1 MADLHLNTNAISRKV
16 ADLPGPPGLPLLGNL
31 FQMAPAKLHLT
42 LERWARQYGSP
53 FRVQLGT
60 IPITVWTQPDLFQ
73 TVMRERPNLYRRF
86 SPIESAMTE
95 LGGNGL
101 FSAEGAAWEPQR
113 RLIMRALSFS
123 NIKAFY
129 PSLSS
134 ITERFL
140 VRLQSAAKEN
150 RTLEMTDELKRYTVD
165 VTSTLA
171 FGEDPHT
178 LEQERGVIQE
188 QLALILP
195 ALMRRV
201 TALFPYWHFVSLP
214 EDRRLARAMVEVH
227 RYIKKMIERA
237 HDRMQQSADPSP
249 HNLLEAMLV
258 ARNEPDSTVT
268 DELISANVLTLLV
281 AGEDTTANAIAW
293 ALMYIAADSPLQYQL
308 FEQSSA
314 ALGESRVCPDYDAL
328 KHLDLCEA
336 VCSEALRLR
345 PVAAIQTFEPL
356 ADVCLG
362 GVAIPAGTR
371 MLLLTRPGMLDP
383 KHFAHPEVF
392 NPDRWKHPRD
402 PSDGAHEQKAY
413 LTFGAGPRV
422 CPGRYLAGVEMR
434 LVISMLMKHFRIE
447 LAIDP
452 EEIEE
457 ISAFTMVPNRMPVKL
472 HPVT

>member
-1 MADLHLNTNAISRKV
+1 MADLHLDSNEILRTV
-16 ADLPGPPGLPLLGNL
+16 ADLPCPPGLPLLGNL

-42 LERWARQYGSP
+42 FERWARQYGSP
-53 FRVQLGT
+53 FRAQLGT
-60 IPITVWTQPDLFQ
+60 IPITVWTQVDLFQ
-73 TVMRERPNLYRRF
+73 AVMRERPNLYRRF

-129 PSLSS
+129 PSLSA

-140 VRLQSAAKEN
+140 VRLQTAAKEN
-150 RTLEMTDELKRYTVD
+150 RTLEMTEELKRYTVD

-201 TALFPYWHFVSLP
+201 TALFPYWHYVTLP

-227 RYIKKMIERA
+227 RYINRMIERA
-237 HDRMQQSADPSP
+237 HDRMRQSPESPP
-249 HNLLEAMLV
+249 HNLLEAMLA
-258 ARNEPDSTVT
+258 ARDEPDSTVT
-268 DELISANVLTLLV
+268 DELVSANVLTLLV

-293 ALMYIAADSPLQYQL
+293 ALMYIAADLTLQHRL

-314 ALGESRVCPDYDAL
+314 ALGESRVCPDYDTL
-328 KHLDLCEA
+328 KQLDLCEA

-345 PVAAIQTFEPL
+345 PVAAIHTFEPL
-356 ADVCLG
+356 TDVCLG

-371 MLLLTRPGMLDP
+371 MFFLTRPGMLDP
-383 KHFAHPEVF
+383 RNFAHPKVF
-392 NPDRWKHPRD
+392 NPDRWKHPRE
-402 PSDGAHEQKAY
+402 PSEGVHEQKAY

-447 LAIDP
+447 LAIDMD
-452 EEIEE
+452 EIEE
-457 ISAFTMVPNRMPVKL
+457 VSAFTMVPSRMPVKL

>member
-1 MADLHLNTNAISRKV
+1 MADLQLNTNEISRTV
-16 ADLPGPPGLPLLGNL
+16 ADLPCPRGLPLLGNL

-42 LERWARQYGSP
+42 LERWAEQYGSP

-60 IPITVWTQPDLFQ
+60 IPITVWTQVDLFQ

-129 PSLSS
+129 PTLSA

-140 VRLQSAAKEN
+140 VRLQTAAKEN

-188 QLALILP
+188 QLALIMP

-201 TALFPYWHFVSLP
+201 TALFPYWHYVTLP

-227 RYIKKMIERA
+227 RYVQKMIERA
-237 HDRMQQSADPSP
+237 RERMRQSPDSPP
-249 HNLLEAMLV
+249 HNLLEAMLA

-293 ALMYIAADSPLQYQL
+293 ALMYIAADSSLQNRL
-308 FEQSSA
+308 FEQSCA

-371 MLLLTRPGMLDP
+371 MLFLTRPGMLDP
-383 KHFAHPEVF
+383 QNFVHPEVF

-447 LAIDP
+447 AAIAP

-472 HPVT
+472 HPLT

>member
-1 MADLHLNTNAISRKV
+1 MAGLHINTNQISRTV

-60 IPITVWTQPDLFQ
+60 IPITVWTEADLFQ

-101 FSAEGAAWEPQR
+101 FSAEGPAWEPQR

-129 PSLSS
+129 PALSS
-134 ITERFL
+134 ITQRFL

-150 RTLEMTDELKRYTVD
+150 RTLEMADELKRYTVD

-201 TALFPYWHFVSLP
+201 TALFPYWHYVSLP

-227 RYIKKMIERA
+227 GYIKKMIERA
-237 HDRMQQSADPSP
+237 QDRMRQSPDSPP
-249 HNLLEAMLV
+249 HNLLEAMLA

-268 DELISANVLTLLV
+268 NELVSANVLTLLV

-293 ALMYIAADSPLQYQL
+293 ALMYIAADLPLQHRL

-314 ALGESRVCPDYDAL
+314 ALGGSPVCPDYDAL

-356 ADVCLG
+356 SDVCLD

-371 MLLLTRPGMLDP
+371 MFFLTRPSMLDP
-383 KHFAHPEVF
+383 QNFVHPEVF

-402 PSDGAHEQKAY
+402 PSDGAHEQKTY

-434 LVISMLMKHFRIE
+434 LVISMLMKHFRVE

>member
-1 MADLHLNTNAISRKV
+1 MADLQLGANEILRTV
-16 ADLPGPPGLPLLGNL
+16 ADLPCPPGLPLLGNL
-31 FQMAPAKLHLT
+31 FQMGPAKLHLT
-42 LERWARQYGSP
+42 LEQWAKRFGSP

-60 IPITVWTQPDLFQ
+60 IPITVWTQAELFQ
-73 TVMRERPNLYRRF
+73 TVMRERPHLYRRF
-86 SPIESAMTE
+86 APIESVMAE

-101 FSAEGAAWEPQR
+101 FAAEGPAWEPQR
-113 RLIMRALSFS
+113 RLIMRALSIS

-129 PSLSS
+129 PTLAA
-134 ITERFL
+134 ITA
-140 VRLQSAAKEN
+140 RLLIRLRQAEKKN
-150 RTLEMTDELKRYTVD
+150 RTLEMTEELKRYTVD

-188 QLALILP
+188 QLALIPP

-201 TALFPYWHFVSLP
+201 TALFPYWHYVTLP
-214 EDRRLARAMVEVH
+214 QDRRLARAMVEVH
-227 RYIKKMIERA
+227 SYIQKMIERA
-237 HDRMQQSADPSP
+237 RERMGRSPDASP
-249 HNLLEAMLV
+249 HNLLEAMLA

-268 DELISANVLTLLV
+268 DEQVSANVLTLLV

-293 ALMYIAADSPLQYQL
+293 GLMYIAADAHMQNRL
-308 FEQSSA
+308 FVQSHA

-356 ADVCLG
+356 TDVCLG

-371 MLLLTRPGMLDP
+371 MLFLTRPSMLDSQN
-383 KHFAHPEVF
+383 FVRPETF
-392 NPDRWKHPRD
+392 DPDRWRHPRD
-402 PSDGAHEQKAY
+402 PSEGVHEQKAY

-422 CPGRYLAGVEMR
+422 CPGRYLAAVEMR
-434 LVISMLMKHFRIE
+434 LVISMLMRNFTID
-447 LAIDP
+447 LAVDP
-452 EEIEE
+452 AEIKEV
-457 ISAFTMVPNRMPVKL
+457 SAFTMVPNKMPVRLK
-472 HPVT
+472 PRA

>member
-1 MADLHLNTNAISRKV
+1 
-16 ADLPGPPGLPLLGNL
+16 
-31 FQMAPAKLHLT
+31 MAPAKLHLT
-42 LERWARQYGSP
+42 LERWAKQYGSP

-60 IPITVWTQPDLFQ
+60 IPITVWTQVDLFQ
-73 TVMRERPNLYRRF
+73 TVMRERPHLYRRF
-86 SPIESAMTE
+86 APIESAMTE

-129 PSLSS
+129 PTLSA

-140 VRLQSAAKEN
+140 VRLQNAAKEN
-150 RTLEMTDELKRYTVD
+150 RTLEMTDDLKRYTVD

-201 TALFPYWHFVSLP
+201 TALFPYWHYVTLP
-214 EDRRLARAMVEVH
+214 DDRRLARAMVEVH
-227 RYIKKMIERA
+227 RYVQEMIERA
-237 HDRMQQSADPSP
+237 RERMRQSLDSPP
-249 HNLLEAMLV
+249 HNLLEAML
-258 ARNEPDSTVT
+258 AAHNEPNSTVT
-268 DELISANVLTLLV
+268 DEMISANVLTLLV

-293 ALMYIAADSPLQYQL
+293 ALMYIAGDSSLQSRL
-308 FEQSSA
+308 FEQSRA
-314 ALGESRVCPDYDAL
+314 ALGASRICPDYDAL

-356 ADVCLG
+356 TEVCLG
-362 GVAIPAGTR
+362 GVTIPAGTR
-371 MLLLTRPGMLDP
+371 MLFLTRPGMLDP
-383 KHFAHPEVF
+383 QNFVHPEVF

-402 PSDGAHEQKAY
+402 PSDGVHEQKAY
-413 LTFGAGPRV
+413 LSFGAGPRV

-452 EEIEE
+452 AEIEE
-457 ISAFTMVPNRMPVKL
+457 ISAFTMVPNKMPVRL
-472 HPVT
+472 HPLK

>member
-1 MADLHLNTNAISRKV
+1 MADLQLDTDEIRRTV
-16 ADLPGPPGLPLLGNL
+16 ADLPCPPGLPLLGNL
-31 FQMAPAKLHLT
+31 FQMAPAKFHLT
-42 LERWARQYGSP
+42 LERWAAQYGSP

-60 IPITVWTQPDLFQ
+60 IPMTVWTQADLFQ
-73 TVMRERPNLYRRF
+73 TVMRERPHLYRRF
-86 SPIESAMTE
+86 APMESVMTE

-113 RLIMRALSFS
+113 RLIMRALSVS

-129 PSLSS
+129 PTLSV

-140 VRLQSAAKEN
+140 TRLQTAAREH

-165 VTSTLA
+165 VTSTLS

-188 QLALILP
+188 QLARIPP
-195 ALMRRV
+195 ALMRRI
-201 TALFPYWHFVSLP
+201 TALFPYWHYVTLP

-227 RYIKKMIERA
+227 RYIQKMIERA
-237 HDRMQQSADPSP
+237 HKRMSEFPDAPP
-249 HNLLEAMLV
+249 RNLLEAML
-258 ARNEPDSTVT
+258 AAHDEPDSAVT

-293 ALMYIAADSPLQYQL
+293 ALMYLAADPSLQLRL
-308 FEQSSA
+308 FEHSCA

-328 KHLDLCEA
+328 KQLDLCEA
-336 VCSEALRLR
+336 LCNEALRLR
-345 PVAAIQTFEPL
+345 PVVAVHAFEPL
-356 ADVCLG
+356 ADVCVG
-362 GVAIPAGTR
+362 GVAIPKGTR
-371 MLLLTRPGMLDP
+371 MLFLTRPCMLDP
-383 KHFAHPEVF
+383 QNFEHPEVF

-402 PSDGAHEQKAY
+402 PSIGVHEQKAC

-447 LAIDP
+447 LAIDQA
-452 EEIEE
+452 EVKEV
-457 ISAFTMVPNRMPVKL
+457 SAFTMVPGRMPVRL
-472 HPVT
+472 QPVS